1 MEDYV
6 TPQGSPVRGEN
17 MYESKD
23 QHVVIF
29 LLSMGLH
36 ISKTTRQGRSGRVT
50 FHFDKKE
57 AMPYIKLWTTGKPV
71 PVSDIRD
78 VFRAYDIFNSAIHDE
93 I

>member
-1 MEDYV
+1 
-6 TPQGSPVRGEN
+6 

-29 LLSMGLH
+29 LLTMGLH
-36 ISKTTRQGRSGRVT
+36 ISKTTRQGRGRVT
-50 FHFDKKE
+50 FHFDKKD
-57 AMPYIKLWTTGKPV
+57 AMKYIKLWTSGKPV

-78 VFRAYDIFNSAIHDE
+78 VFRAYDVFNSAIHDE